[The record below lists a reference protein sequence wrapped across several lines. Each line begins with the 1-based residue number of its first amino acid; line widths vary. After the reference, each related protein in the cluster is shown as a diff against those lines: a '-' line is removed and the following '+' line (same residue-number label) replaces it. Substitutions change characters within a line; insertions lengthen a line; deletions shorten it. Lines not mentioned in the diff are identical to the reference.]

1 MKELIPLLQIY
12 KLYSKNFN
20 KPVDP
25 SWMVEPGRGEG
36 ESNRLLNNGLDMF
49 RDLACEQALCWGHVK
64 LDGHELQ
71 LFHCAP
77 AY

>member
-1 MKELIPLLQIY
+1 MKELIPFLQIY
-12 KLYSKNFN
+12 TLYSTNFN

-25 SWMVEPGRGEG
+25 NWMVESGRGEG
-36 ESNRLLNNGLDMF
+36 ESNRLLNTGQDMF
-49 RDLACEQALCWGHVK
+49 RDVKDWHVK

-71 LFHCAP
+71 LFHSAL